1 VINGS
6 FAPNTPWLQGALT
19 VVIVVVASILVA
31 EVEAVELLD
40 VVPNPLLL
48 MLLNNT
54 ALLPATN
61 VVRRGILLPA
71 APPTLAVCLL
81 VALSQALLLLGNV
94 TLLRTHVRG
103 PGLLHLDIPTTE
115 VYCRV
120 PPLSFYYPASTHH
133 NRLHFLFESFH
144 QLIE

>member
-6 FAPNTPWLQGALT
+6 FAPNTPWLQGALA

-54 ALLPATN
+54 TLLPATN

-94 TLLRTHVRG
+94 RALRRQPAAAQPLPKRGSLPLAPILEVLLVVVVNPHVM
-103 PGLLHLDIPTTE
+103 LWYAWHALY
-115 VYCRV
+115 V
-120 PPLSFYYPASTHH
+120 SSTP
-133 NRLHFLFESFH
+133 
-144 QLIE
+144 